1 MVITHS
7 DREGFT
13 NFDNVLTVNLMG
25 RYIHATLSTGKVAMI
40 GVYEDNDRAIEVFS
54 EMMKAL
60 FPDPEDDESFDKIM
74 PFISSWSY
82 EEVDDVPVFPM
93 FMPQFYYMPEK

>member
-1 MVITHS
+1 MVIIHS

-40 GVYEDNDRAIEVFS
+40 GVYEDSDRAIEVFTD
-54 EMMKAL
+54 MMATL
-60 FPDPEDDESFDKIM
+60 FPEPYEVDSDKIM

-93 FMPQFYYMPEK
+93 FLQQFYYMPEK